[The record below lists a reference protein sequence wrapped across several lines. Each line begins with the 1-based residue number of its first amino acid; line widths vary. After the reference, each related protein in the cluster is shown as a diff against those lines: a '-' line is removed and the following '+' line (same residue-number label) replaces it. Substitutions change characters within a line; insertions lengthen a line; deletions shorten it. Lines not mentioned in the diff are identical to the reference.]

1 MGRRLFARFGF
12 SCSVALL
19 SIVFSTP
26 VHAGQKPDGAAVAP
40 NQTSSNQTS
49 SNQTS
54 SNQTSSNQT
63 SSNQTSPNQSS
74 PVNDLEAASTLDL
87 TGLQGQ
93 FSKVADVVS
102 PSVVAISASCT

>member
-19 SIVFSTP
+19 S
-26 VHAGQKPDGAAVAP
+26 VAC
-40 NQTSSNQTS
+40 
-49 SNQTS
+49 
-54 SNQTSSNQT
+54 
-63 SSNQTSPNQSS
+63 SS
-74 PVNDLEAASTLDL
+74 PVFAGPRPDAPAAASPQSLAQQSPANDLEAASTLDL

-102 PSVVAISASCT
+102 PSVVAISASCTPIDGDEVLQADNLNPQKLDHVLSKT